1 MSSKIQLAHPQKSD
15 EIESV
20 HLIITDEQ
28 CAFEVRWK
36 PRNGTGVVPLS
47 DYYQYEQFKLVSP
60 MLFMNFLE
68 VCIIGRENKSDIK
81 FYAPGDNLS

>member
-20 HLIITDEQ
+20 HLILTDEQ

-47 DYYQYEQFKLVSP
+47 DYYQYE
-60 MLFMNFLE
+60 
-68 VCIIGRENKSDIK
+68 
-81 FYAPGDNLS
+81 